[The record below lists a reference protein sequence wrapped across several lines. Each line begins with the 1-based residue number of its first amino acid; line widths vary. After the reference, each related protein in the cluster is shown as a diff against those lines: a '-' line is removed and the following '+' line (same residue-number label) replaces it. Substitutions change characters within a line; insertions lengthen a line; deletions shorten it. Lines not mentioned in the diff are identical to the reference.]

1 MREIGKILARR
12 QITQKPEMANDDD
25 LPELTPQQMDFVR
38 HLLDGKTASDAYRA
52 AYSAENMVANSIWC
66 EASKLRHNSNVAQ
79 WLAAARTANLGSAKV
94 TLEGHV
100 AELERLR
107 EIALSTGN
115 IGAAVQAEQL
125 RGKAAGHYV
134 EQVRDVTDKDPMEM
148 LDRLAL
154 EIGPEAV
161 RKLAED
167 EGIAWGT
174 QHRWPSASEP
184 PRCSCCRA

>member
-1 MREIGKILARR
+1 MARR
-12 QITQKPEMANDDD
+12 QITDKPEMANADG
-25 LPELTPQQMDFVR
+25 LPELTAQQMEFVR
-38 HLLDGKTASDAYRA
+38 HLLEGKTATDAYRA
-52 AYSAENMVANSIWC
+52 AYNTANMVANTVWS
-66 EASKLRHNSNVAQ
+66 EASKLRHNPEVAQ

-115 IGAAVQAEQL
+115 VGAAVQAEQL

-134 EQVRDVTDKDPMEM
+134 EQIRDVTEADPMATLEQ
-148 LDRLAL
+148 LSRLS
-154 EIGPEAV
+154 PELA

-167 EGIAWGT
+167 NGIAWGGT
-174 QHRWPSASEP
+174 QH
-184 PRCSCCRA
+184 

>member
-1 MREIGKILARR
+1 MARR
-12 QITQKPEMANDDD
+12 QITQKPEMANADE
-25 LPELTPQQMDFVR
+25 LPELTPQQMEFVR
-38 HLLDGKTASDAYRA
+38 HLLDGKNATDAYRA
-52 AYSAENMVANSIWC
+52 AYNTENMLANTIWSA
-66 EASKLRHNSNVAQ
+66 ASNQRHNTKVAA
-79 WLAAARTANLGSAKV
+79 WLTAARTANLGSAKV

-115 IGAAVQAEQL
+115 VGAAVQAEQL

-134 EQVRDVTDKDPMEM
+134 EQVRDVTDSDPIAM
-148 LDRLAL
+148 LDRLAR
-154 EIGPEAV
+154 EIGPEAT

-174 QHRWPSASEP
+174 QH
-184 PRCSCCRA
+184 